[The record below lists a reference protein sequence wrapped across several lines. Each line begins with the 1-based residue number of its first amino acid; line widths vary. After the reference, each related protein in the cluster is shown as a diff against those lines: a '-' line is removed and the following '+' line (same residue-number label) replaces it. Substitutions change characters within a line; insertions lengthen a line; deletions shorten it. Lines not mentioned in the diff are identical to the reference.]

1 MTEKR
6 ALILCVAGVT
16 LLNLLLLGWLKSLGA
31 SNEDIVLAS
40 LLVLIGGSFGV
51 GQIVTHYHR

>member
-6 ALILCVAGVT
+6 ALTLCVTGVT
-16 LLNLLLLGWLKSLGA
+16 LLNLLLLSLLKSLDA
-31 SNEDIVLAS
+31 SNEDLVLAY
-40 LLVLIGGSFGV
+40 LLVLVGGAFGV